1 MVVVFQKL
9 SYEST
14 PKHGQLLLIPATI
27 AAHEVCKTSGK
38 DFRQIN
44 MLLDCRI
51 QHKFKDMNRVKS

>member
-27 AAHEVCKTSGK
+27 A
-38 DFRQIN
+38 
-44 MLLDCRI
+44 
-51 QHKFKDMNRVKS
+51 DMKSAKPVEKISDK